1 MDQKIFQSK
10 VEQMTRKHKSRRVK
24 SIDPFKVLMF
34 DSDGLLDPYLFF
46 FLIKKKTS
54 IGWIVIFPTHLT
66 FRVRALIE
74 INGQICWQRLCNR

>member
-46 FLIKKKTS
+46 VEK
-54 IGWIVIFPTHLT
+54 
-66 FRVRALIE
+66 
-74 INGQICWQRLCNR
+74 